1 MTHITPGPQASPD
14 DAQALVEQ
22 ARHEAQDRVAEL
34 HVEEG
39 TVQSEHAQNSPHA
52 DDHD

>member
-1 MTHITPGPQASPD
+1 MTPIAPPPEMSPD
-14 DAQALVEQ
+14 HARALVEQ

-39 TVQSEHAQNSPHA
+39 TVQSEHARNSPHA